1 MAGRGG
7 DGYRVGRKEGRK
19 EGEGGVGGGGHHKP
33 IHRLPAS
40 GCGKLVST
48 RRGDAR
54 RGKARRPL
62 ACPFASASFLPLN

>member
-40 GCGKLVST
+40 GCGKL
-48 RRGDAR
+48 ALH
-54 RGKARRPL
+54 KARRREARQGAAPPGL
-62 ACPFASASFLPLN
+62 SLRFGLLPPS